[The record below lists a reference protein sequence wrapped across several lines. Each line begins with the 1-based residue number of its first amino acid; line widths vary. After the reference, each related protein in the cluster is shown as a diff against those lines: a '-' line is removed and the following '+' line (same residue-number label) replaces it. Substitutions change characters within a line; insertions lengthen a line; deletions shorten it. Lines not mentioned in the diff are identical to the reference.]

1 MIRFRPG
8 NLADLDGVLRLL
20 TDAGDSLKGLST
32 LRPYPDLIEGRLA
45 KGVESFGAEVAEP
58 GEEVYFFV
66 LEDMDAGT
74 IIGTGAIYAA
84 VGKPEA
90 FYSYRIG
97 TRVFT
102 SRELGVYKQV
112 PTLFLTN
119 DYTGKSEI
127 GSLFLDSAYRRK
139 SSGRLTSISRLL
151 FIAEHP
157 ERFTDKIFAEMR
169 GFQLPDGTA
178 PFWEGIGRHFFGMP
192 FPEADDISARG
203 NKTFIAELM
212 PVLPIYVTLLPY
224 AVQDAIGRVHPE
236 TEPALRLLQSEGF
249 ASGGYI
255 DIFDGGPTLEVEKR
269 RLRAV
274 VESEIA
280 IVVVAEPTAEGT
292 AYIVTNR
299 GLANFRSVVEEAT
312 INDNVVTLRPEVADA
327 LEISDG
333 DSVRCLPVRP

>member
-8 NLADLDGVLRLL
+8 HLGDLDGVLKLL
-20 TDAGDSLKGLST
+20 TEAGDSLKGLST

-45 KGVESFGAEVAEP
+45 KGVESFAADVVEP

-66 LEDMDAGT
+66 LEDMDPGT
-74 IIGTGAIYAA
+74 IIGTGAIYAS

-102 SRELGVYKQV
+102 SRELGVFKQV

-127 GSLFLDSAYRRK
+127 GSLFLDNNYRRNNG
-139 SSGRLTSISRLL
+139 GRLTSISRLL

-157 ERFTDKIFAEMR
+157 ERFTDTIFAEMR
-169 GFQLPDGTA
+169 GFQLPDGTS

-236 TEPALRLLQSEGF
+236 TEAALRLLQSEGF
-249 ASGGYI
+249 NHGGYI

-274 VESEIA
+274 TDSVLA
-280 IVVVAEPTAEGT
+280 TVVVAESTGGDIPYLVA
-292 AYIVTNR
+292 NR
-299 GLANFRSVVEEAT
+299 GVANFVSVVEETTVRDGA
-312 INDNVVTLRPEVADA
+312 VTVRPEVADA
-327 LEISDG
+327 LEISAG
-333 DSVRCLPVRP
+333 DQVRCLPVRP